1 VKRDANPRFN
11 NVLLAGI
18 GGIATTPMVGSPF
31 AMARVKRERK
41 ANENVVA
48 TKGLFRWNDFLALS
62 RIEPC
67 LYYLIFLY
75 NRISF
80 FFFRNI
86 FLFIS
91 TVDKKRIW

>member
-1 VKRDANPRFN
+1 MKRDANPRFN

-80 FFFRNI
+80 FFF
-86 FLFIS
+86 
-91 TVDKKRIW
+91 